1 MGLIVN
7 ANAGRVRRR
16 YLAGNRFWEGLLPD
30 SAVRITEFVSDLP
43 EAVSALASQN
53 VRVVASLGGDGTIH
67 RTINAMI
74 RQYGEAQMPMVL
86 PLAGGT
92 LNGVAHAVGTR
103 RAAEIALRGALDAI
117 DRDCAEI
124 RTQSLLRVHNS
135 TSSQQHVGFTIAS
148 GLAARAV
155 EHYTSRTNRGLPG
168 AAATS
173 LLPVTS
179 AVFGGAFYDPVA
191 LNLTVDDE
199 PWSAATHTFVA
210 GVLANPFLWFR
221 PFGDASRREGRFF
234 AVAATMRPS
243 QIAPQLWKIFRGRCN
258 HPGLRM
264 HQAADAHLRLSESFV
279 IDGEVFPEHRDSDI
293 RISTGPAIRFLR

>member
-1 MGLIVN
+1 MN

-30 SAVRITEFVSDLP
+30 HAVRITEFVSDLP
-43 EAVSALASQN
+43 EAVAALASQN

-74 RQYGEAQMPMVL
+74 RQYGKAQMPMVL

-92 LNGVAHAVGTR
+92 LNGVAHALGTR

-124 RTQSLLRVHNS
+124 RTQSLLRVHNA
-135 TSSQQHVGFTIAS
+135 TSSQQHVGFTFAS

-179 AVFGGAFYDPVA
+179 AVFGGTFYDPVA

-199 PWSAATHTFVA
+199 PWSAETHTFVA
-210 GVLANPFLWFR
+210 GVLANPVLWFR
-221 PFGDASRREGRFF
+221 PFGDASRREGRIF

-243 QIAPQLWKIFRGRCN
+243 QIAPRLWKIFRGRCN

-279 IDGEVFPEHRDSDI
+279 IDGEVFPEHRDSEI